1 MADKKKSVK
10 KPSTDTGK
18 AEKPAAPK
26 TTKTETKP
34 TAGFTPRTEI
44 TTPAP
49 AVFDAPAVITV
60 TGTKN
65 GYNRKFTTNV
75 SLLKSGEFG
84 LFLNSV
90 RQTRP
95 NDYSVVTPDGMTFM
109 FSMAPSLTDRI
120 EVRKLR

>member
-1 MADKKKSVK
+1 MTKKKSVK

-18 AEKPAAPK
+18 AEKAVAPK
-26 TTKTETKP
+26 LENTEANP
-34 TAGFTPRTEI
+34 TEGFTPRTET

-60 TGTKN
+60 EGVKN
-65 GYNRKFTTNV
+65 GHNRKFTTNV
-75 SLLKSGEFG
+75 NLLKSSEYG
-84 LFLNSV
+84 LYLNGV
-90 RQTRP
+90 RQMRP
-95 NDYSVVTPDGMTFM
+95 NDYSVVTPEGTTFM